1 MISEQERT
9 MVAMNQDVADT
20 VLAVRCVQCSAN
32 HVVFIKMHD
41 YIEWKNRA
49 GFIQDLMPY
58 LSDADRELLISRTC
72 GDCFDRMF
80 PVDKT
85 EDL

>member
-1 MISEQERT
+1 
-9 MVAMNQDVADT
+9 MVAMNSDVADT
-20 VLAVRCVQCSAN
+20 VLAVRCVQCSAK
-32 HVVFIKMHD
+32 HVIFIKMTD
-41 YIEWKNRA
+41 YIEWKNGA

-58 LSDADRELLISRTC
+58 LSDSERELLISGTC

-80 PVDKT
+80 PVDKS

>member
-1 MISEQERT
+1 
-9 MVAMNQDVADT
+9 MVAMNEDVADT

-41 YIEWKNRA
+41 YIEWKNGA

-58 LSDADRELLISRTC
+58 LSEADRELLISKTC

-80 PVDKT
+80 PVDSA
-85 EDL
+85 DSL